1 MANKHLSAKLGS
13 VGDLARQYRE
23 LCELRVELERRTS
36 RLEQSRPRHGRP
48 TATDRPSGA
57 EPKHLIF
64 DGWTPRTISKKG
76 RVARLNGEYGASSP
90 EADGEPWPTLAARS
104 AATAKSKPVGS
115 LLAAFVCD
123 KVLAYG
129 CGGHRCR
136 KSCTACGANRDVFS
150 ASHDDDAQ
158 AIRQPTLTGARSP
171 A

>member
-1 MANKHLSAKLGS
+1 MANKHLRAKLGS

-76 RVARLNGEYGASSP
+76 RVARLNGENGAGSS

-104 AATAKSKPVGS
+104 AATAKSKPAGS
-115 LLAAFVCD
+115 SSADRLSSVIKCVRTAVEVIGAENPARLAELIAMFSRRAMMMTH
-123 KVLAYG
+123 KRL
-129 CGGHRCR
+129 
-136 KSCTACGANRDVFS
+136 TATHID
-150 ASHDDDAQ
+150 
-158 AIRQPTLTGARSP
+158 RST
-171 A
+171 